1 MKIYLSYRL
10 IPTRQRLTFEI
21 IDQDMRF
28 CGKTDDDYL
37 VYKASNGI
45 DIISRSRMDIQT
57 DRLWLLGCGPNER
70 SGSMVFSSNEKRDAM
85 FDKFQIALQE
95 WAMNCEQFQD
105 DVEKHLWFG
114 ADFNHQYTY
123 HVGRTKNDWV
133 DKKHHCILRIWE

>member
-1 MKIYLSYRL
+1 MKIYLTYRL

-85 FDKFQIALQE
+85 FNKFQDALKE
-95 WAMNCEQFQD
+95 WAINCVQYKDDKEQ
-105 DVEKHLWFG
+105 KMWF
-114 ADFNHQYTY
+114 AEDHRHQHTY
-123 HVGRTKNDWV
+123 HVGKSMYEV
-133 DKKHHCILRIWE
+133 